1 MRFVVYAGIL
11 REVVRLLLLLLDRL
25 EQVALLAGTTQHEM
39 VISVRIR
46 AEVSGVEVLGER
58 RAT

>member
-1 MRFVVYAGIL
+1 MWFVVYARIL
-11 REVVRLLLLLLDRL
+11 RQVVRLLLLDRL

-46 AEVSGVEVLGER
+46 EKVDGVEVLGEWR
-58 RAT
+58 TT